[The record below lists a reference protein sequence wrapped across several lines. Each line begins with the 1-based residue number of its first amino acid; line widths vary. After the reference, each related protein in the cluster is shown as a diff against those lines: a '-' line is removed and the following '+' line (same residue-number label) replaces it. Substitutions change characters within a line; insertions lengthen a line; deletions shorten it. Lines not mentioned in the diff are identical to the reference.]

1 MRRFICF
8 VSLLA
13 IMVLLVSNLWLPISQ
28 SALAGQGKGG
38 EVIAKPTPKPPPK
51 TVLPGKG
58 MPPTTPKR
66 ALTWHLTL
74 AVESNTSD
82 REAVVKQTAE
92 IIEKRLDAFGVSNF
106 KVSPQGNGRIVVGL
120 PSLSDRERLKRVITE
135 EGKLELVAIIS
146 SPSPDLQT
154 YATQE
159 EGIASL
165 NSAGNRRVLPYL
177 ERSEVGAARKPK
189 RWVVLES
196 PAIVDGSD
204 LSNASAIPVPGR
216 GANNYEIQFSLDKT
230 GAEKF
235 GAWTGANINE
245 YLGVVLNDEVRSIAA
260 IMAQIFDQGVISGG
274 FTKQSAEDLAL
285 VLRSGALPAPIR
297 IVRERG
303 NKE

>member
-1 MRRFICF
+1 
-8 VSLLA
+8 
-13 IMVLLVSNLWLPISQ
+13 
-28 SALAGQGKGG
+28 
-38 EVIAKPTPKPPPK
+38 
-51 TVLPGKG
+51 
-58 MPPTTPKR
+58 
-66 ALTWHLTL
+66 
-74 AVESNTSD
+74 
-82 REAVVKQTAE
+82 
-92 IIEKRLDAFGVSNF
+92 
-106 KVSPQGNGRIVVGL
+106 
-120 PSLSDRERLKRVITE
+120 
-135 EGKLELVAIIS
+135 
-146 SPSPDLQT
+146 
-154 YATQE
+154 
-159 EGIASL
+159 L